1 MAQQPPSLVTGNSPS
16 TLSDEEK
23 RATWRNIG
31 YPGFSKWMVTSDDF
45 MIFRRFQQLN
55 IRVIL
60 KLQQD
65 IIARE
70 QELLLLDDAARK
82 RPITDAHARS
92 DSLQYDPCRE
102 RTKLMGT
109 VKKDLRNTVCT
120 KAACTQSSATNT
132 ILDDYLGSYLPIH
145 QLPTAET
152 HQVQQLKKWFYKNDG
167 AIDVAGQSFIDTETD
182 TELMA
187 LSAVNRL
194 PLREFLDTKT
204 SLFNNK
210 FFSEKLSQGD
220 TEAGLSST
228 AYQDG
233 PKVDLFT
240 TGLFMTLG
248 LIFLFA
254 PMWCLNFVANSVKR
268 LSIITVF
275 MLVFTI
281 FLGFGTGAKPTEVL
295 GATAA

>member
-1 MAQQPPSLVTGNSPS
+1 M
-16 TLSDEEK
+16 
-23 RATWRNIG
+23 
-31 YPGFSKWMVTSDDF
+31 
-45 MIFRRFQQLN
+45 
-55 IRVIL
+55 
-60 KLQQD
+60 
-65 IIARE
+65 
-70 QELLLLDDAARK
+70 
-82 RPITDAHARS
+82 
-92 DSLQYDPCRE
+92 
-102 RTKLMGT
+102 
-109 VKKDLRNTVCT
+109 
-120 KAACTQSSATNT
+120 
-132 ILDDYLGSYLPIH
+132 
-145 QLPTAET
+145 
-152 HQVQQLKKWFYKNDG
+152 
-167 AIDVAGQSFIDTETD
+167 AGQSFIDTETD

-194 PLREFLDTKT
+194 HLREFLDTKT
-204 SLFNNK
+204 SLFNTK

-220 TEAGLSST
+220 IEAGLSST